1 MPQIMGAVV
10 GFLYSIMNVFNA
22 QLSLVYGNPYA
33 TVIIHVVGLACV
45 LPLTLRTLFQK
56 KRAPLWMHIGGVL
69 GIFTVVTSNLGVNA
83 LGVTVTL
90 SLTLLGQ
97 LICSMVFDQF
107 GLWGFEKRKFKPAK
121 AFSLVLIAA
130 GVGVMLLW

>member
-1 MPQIMGAVV
+1 MCTI
-10 GFLYSIMNVFNA
+10 
-22 QLSLVYGNPYA
+22 
-33 TVIIHVVGLACV
+33 
-45 LPLTLRTLFQK
+45 
-56 KRAPLWMHIGGVL
+56 
-69 GIFTVVTSNLGVNA
+69 
-83 LGVTVTL
+83 TL

-121 AFSLVLIAA
+121 ALSLVLIAI

>member
-1 MPQIMGAVV
+1 MPQIMGAIV

-22 QLSLVYGNPYA
+22 ELSQVYGNPYA
-33 TVIIHVVGLACV
+33 TVIIHVVGFVCV

-56 KRAPLWMHIGGVL
+56 KRAPLWMHMGGVL

-97 LICSMVFDQF
+97 LICSMVFDQL

-121 AFSLVLIAA
+121 ALSLVLIAA

>member
-1 MPQIMGAVV
+1 MPQIMGAIV

-22 QLSLVYGNPYA
+22 ELSQVYGNPYA
-33 TVIIHVVGLACV
+33 TVIIHVVGFVCV
-45 LPLTLRTLFQK
+45 LPLTMRTLFQK
-56 KRAPLWMHIGGVL
+56 KRAPLWMHMGGVL

-97 LICSMVFDQF
+97 LICSMVFDQL

-121 AFSLVLIAA
+121 ALSLVLIAA